1 MPETRTVGQLVAD
14 TIRLYGER
22 FWRVLPLGLSVA
34 VVDQLFQNLSR
45 EGWVLLMVT
54 VGGLLMTASYT
65 AACLIALGKSTDI
78 RTWGRALLAGWV
90 AFFPV
95 PAYARGYAIPLIL
108 DRMRYRSLKFWVCF
122 THTSTSTS
130 SADFSC

>member
-34 VVDQLFQNLSR
+34 VVDQLFQDLSR

-54 VGGLLMTASYT
+54 VGGLLMTVVV
-65 AACLIALGKSTDI
+65 
-78 RTWGRALLAGWV
+78 RGRE
-90 AFFPV
+90 PDR
-95 PAYARGYAIPLIL
+95 ARQEHRHPYVG
-108 DRMRYRSLKFWVCF
+108 
-122 THTSTSTS
+122 TS
-130 SADFSC
+130 SPRRLGSPSFPCRRSCCSSCSRPSRGWRWSG